1 MPGPLIVGAGI
12 ALRGFGK
19 ALSKAVGKNKKLNFS
34 EKMKLQDKKIIDKK
48 TGKTHL
54 SQKQLDNYVKTQ
66 KDPKLKKLGKLEQR
80 YTKERPERAPK

>member
-1 MPGPLIVGAGI
+1 MPGPLITGAGI
-12 ALRGFGK
+12 ALRGLGMLAKGK
-19 ALSKAVGKNKKLNFS
+19 KKLNFS
-34 EKMKLQDKKIIDKK
+34 EKIKLQDKKIIDKK

-54 SQKQLDNYVKTQ
+54 SKKQLDNYVKTQ